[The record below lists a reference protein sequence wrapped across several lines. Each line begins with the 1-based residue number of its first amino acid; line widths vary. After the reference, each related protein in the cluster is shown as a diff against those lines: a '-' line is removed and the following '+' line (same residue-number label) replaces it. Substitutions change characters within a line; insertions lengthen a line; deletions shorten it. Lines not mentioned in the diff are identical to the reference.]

1 MSSLPIHIQQNL
13 IAGVR
18 PHEKRVVL
26 NLAEV
31 SRIKNDNG
39 TYRTYEDFVGDWKYM
54 HSTFVKKEVCT
65 LCNKKD
71 IREACHVKDAV
82 SGVSIIVGN
91 ECVYK
96 HIEITTDGLEGLTGD
111 AKRDF
116 LKAKMAEAKARFFA
130 ADFSTKYNLKEWD
143 RITDVID
150 AEPRWR
156 IDSIEEIDRR
166 YYNSAKRMIATKGY
180 IPATTNTHHWFDTTW
195 HKWHGI
201 TTSITARKERRAVE
215 QIEAKAKSLVITNR
229 RIADATAFRVIAEQ
243 MAEDGEIG
251 IGTLNEYLSQTVQ
264 HIRTHGISNWGWRK
278 AHEQLY
284 NQVMA
289 GASTGG
295 STKGSDIDR
304 AIASDKTNDWEKGF
318 LRSIEQWI
326 IDGKSM
332 SGKQQA
338 IHDRIMAKVKS

>member
-1 MSSLPIHIQQNL
+1 MSTLPIHIQENL

-31 SRIKNDNG
+31 SRIKNDDG
-39 TYRTYEDFVGDWKYM
+39 TYRTYEVFVGDWKYM

-71 IREACHVKDAV
+71 IREACHVEDAE

-96 HIEITTDGLEGLTGD
+96 HIQITTDGLEGLTGD

-116 LKAKMAEAKARFFA
+116 LKTKMAEAKARFFA
-130 ADFSTKYNLKEWD
+130 TDFSSKYNIEEWNAF
-143 RITDVID
+143 TDVID

-156 IDSIEEIDRR
+156 IDPIEEIDRR
-166 YYNSAKRMIATKGY
+166 YYNSAKRMIAKKGY
-180 IPATTNTHHWFDTTW
+180 IPATTTTHYWFTTTW
-195 HKWHGI
+195 HKFNGI
-201 TTSITARKERRAVE
+201 STAIKTRKEAYAVQ
-215 QIEAKAKSLVITNR
+215 QIEAKARSLVITNR

-251 IGTLNEYLSQTVQ
+251 IEYLSQTVQ
-264 HIRTHGISNWGWRK
+264 HIRNHGISNWGWRK

-289 GASTGG
+289 GASVVG
-295 STKGSDIDR
+295 STKGSDIDK

-318 LRSIEQWI
+318 MRSIEQWI